1 MAAIAEKYVAN
12 KNATLTYDA
21 LPVIVLGGSFTFNQ
35 QVADFTSNV
44 SEGHSE
50 DLATNDG
57 WTLEV
62 EFAYDGDSPPT
73 WVKGR
78 KYNLV
83 YGAGNSAYVADGGM
97 YLSGVFRL
105 TTIRFNAPD
114 VKEGLK
120 GTMTLTSQGAVTE
133 VRPGP

>member
-1 MAAIAEKYVAN
+1 MPAIAEKYVAN
-12 KNATLTYDA
+12 KNATLTFDSVS
-21 LPVIVLGGSFTFNQ
+21 VIVLGGSFTFNQ

-57 WTLEV
+57 WTLEI
-62 EFAYDGDSPPT
+62 EFAYDGDTPPP
-73 WVKGR
+73 WAYGS
-78 KYNLV
+78 KYTLV
-83 YGAGNSAYVADGGM
+83 YGAGNAAYVADGGM
-97 YLSGVFRL
+97 YLSGPFRL
-105 TTIRFNAPD
+105 TTIRWNAPD

-120 GTMTLTSQGAVTE
+120 GTMTLTSQGAITT